1 MAVSKDSTLF
11 PGPTA
16 RESIVAFAGV
26 FLLIS
31 SVSLS
36 QDRPGS
42 DAVPFPP
49 ARSFRVERGDDG
61 QRVLWRGDQVVLK
74 AGEFDFASY
83 EYAGVVVAG
92 GKRHRIGR
100 SVRISQNGISV
111 PAEDIRLRGSVEWF
125 ADLIHFEKS
134 ERHGIVTTDGK
145 VIGKA
150 EYDDLF
156 ILGAKYILVEKDE
169 WEGAVDFR
177 LKPVLPFKYRDLSYL
192 GNDRCSGELEPGGKA
207 GVIDTN
213 GKVIVDF
220 VHEAV
225 FANYI
230 DGVHLFGSPRG
241 NLAGVLNAKG
251 EVVYEPRF
259 KVTRRPDKSNGLIF
273 VTDTKTGKRGVI
285 NSQCR
290 FISDDAIKE
299 LFGMWQLDPDRSDRK
314 ALVKLTN
321 QFLDELEERR
331 PKNLPPLKRPSLE
344 GFQMTLRLDAS
355 GGATQMGEFYSGL
368 KWSPING
375 ALELRLNGPL
385 RGLAKVHLDGK
396 FLVYQQ
402 TENYNKAKRK
412 IDGSP
417 VPAKPL
423 YFVRMSPPK
432 RAGKD

>member
-1 MAVSKDSTLF
+1 MFRRSTI
-11 PGPTA
+11 
-16 RESIVAFAGV
+16 RESTIAFAAAN
-26 FLLIS
+26 LLMS
-31 SVSLS
+31 SVSLAEEKAV
-36 QDRPGS
+36 S

-49 ARSFRVERGDDG
+49 ARSFRVERNDDD
-61 QRVLWRGDQVVLK
+61 QRVLWRGDQIVLK
-74 AGEFDFASY
+74 AGEFDSASY

-100 SVRISQNGISV
+100 SVRVSQNGISV
-111 PAEDIRLRGSVEWF
+111 PAEDIRLRGRVEWF
-125 ADLIHFEKS
+125 ADLIHFEKG
-134 ERHGIVTTDGK
+134 ERHGIVTSDGN
-145 VIGKA
+145 VIGKP

-156 ILGAKYILVEKDE
+156 ILGSKYILVEKDE
-169 WEGAVDFR
+169 WEGAVDLQ
-177 LKPVLPFKYRDLSYL
+177 LKPVLPIKYRDLSYL
-192 GNDRCSGELEPGGKA
+192 GNDRFGGELEPGSKA
-207 GVIDTN
+207 GVIDAK

-220 VHEAV
+220 IHESV
-225 FANYI
+225 SANYI

-259 KVTRRPDKSNGLIF
+259 KVTRRPDKSNGLVF

-290 FISDDAIKE
+290 FVSDDAIKE
-299 LFGMWQLDPDRSDRK
+299 LFGMWQLDVDRSDRK

-331 PKNLPPLKRPSLE
+331 PKNLPPLQRPLIE
-344 GFQMTLRLDAS
+344 EFQMTLRLDVS
-355 GGATQMGEFYSGL
+355 GGATQTGKLYSGV
-368 KWSPING
+368 KWSPIDG

-396 FLVYQQ
+396 SLVYQQ
-402 TENYNKAKRK
+402 TENHNKDKQK
-412 IDGSP
+412 IDGPP

-423 YFVRMSPPK
+423 YFSRMAAPK
-432 RAGKD
+432 RTRKD